1 MDLWIASAVFVAAY
15 ILIATESVHR
25 VAAALGGAGVILGL
39 GILTTEDA
47 FFSRETGV
55 DWDVI
60 FLLLGM
66 MILVA
71 FFKQTGVF
79 DYIAVRIAK
88 RAQGRPFPILVM
100 LILFTAVASAL
111 LDNVTTVLLIAP
123 ITLSICRQIGAPA
136 IPFLI
141 AEALASNIGGTAT
154 LVGDPPNIIIAA
166 RADLT
171 FNDFLVHLAP
181 LVAVLIVAFIAL
193 SRVLFRSALKAEPA
207 ELAELMRIDER
218 ALITDKKLLVQSS
231 IALTLI
237 VIGFVLQRVTHI
249 DPAVVALIGS
259 GLLLFIAPQNL
270 GHALQEVE
278 WETLAFF
285 AGLFILVGALVH
297 VGALEKVAQRLV
309 PLTQQ
314 SQGLALVIILVAS
327 ALISAIVDN
336 IPYVTAMSPVVS
348 ELIAAT
354 PALAVSNAM
363 WWSLALGADLGGNAT
378 AVGAS
383 ANVVVVGIARKAGL
397 HISFAQW
404 LKYGV
409 PTTILTVGLSI
420 PYLLLRY

>member
-1 MDLWIASAVFVAAY
+1 MALWIAVAVFTAAY

-25 VAAALGGAGVILGL
+25 VSAALGGAGVILGL

-47 FFSRETGV
+47 FFSKETGI
-55 DWDVI
+55 DWNVI

-79 DYIAVRIAK
+79 DYIAIRIAK
-88 RAQGRPFPILVM
+88 RAQGRPFPIMAM

-111 LDNVTTVLLIAP
+111 LDNVTTILLIAP
-123 ITLSICRQIGAPA
+123 ITLSICRQIGAPPV
-136 IPFLI
+136 PFLI

-166 RADLT
+166 RAGLT

-181 LVAVLIVAFIAL
+181 LVAILVIVFIGLA
-193 SRVLFRSALKAEPA
+193 RWLFRSALVHDGRD
-207 ELAELMRIDER
+207 LTELMQIDEK
-218 ALITDKKLLVQSS
+218 ALITDRKLLTQSS
-231 IALTLI
+231 IALVVI
-237 VIGFVLQRVTHI
+237 VIGFVLQRITHI
-249 DPAVVALIGS
+249 EPSVVALIGS
-259 GLLLFIAPQNL
+259 GALLFIAPQNL

-285 AGLFILVGALVH
+285 CGLFILVGALVH
-297 VGALEKVAQRLV
+297 VGALKRVAAWLI
-309 PLTQQ
+309 PLTKE
-314 SQGLALVIILVAS
+314 SHGLALVVILLAS
-327 ALISAIVDN
+327 ALISAVVDN
-336 IPYVTAMSPVVS
+336 IPYVTAMTPVVS

-354 PALAVSNAM
+354 PALAASNAM

-378 AVGAS
+378 AIGAS
-383 ANVVVVGIARKAGL
+383 ANVVIVGIARKAGL

-404 LKYGV
+404 LKYGI
-409 PTTILTVGLSI
+409 PTTIVTVGLCV